1 MKTTFEMVE
10 VGDVLEVKVVKYDHH
25 KEFVVLSKT
34 LTHLYLKNVITGR
47 RFNAEA
53 YYVNKCLQFKPA

>member
-10 VGDVLEVKVVKYDHH
+10 VGDVLVVNEVKY
-25 KEFVVLSKT
+25 ELLVLSKT
-34 LTHLYLKNVITGR
+34 LTHLYLKNVTTGR
-47 RFNAEA
+47 RFNADA